1 MIGEHLQRYDTQQ
14 GCQEIQGLGHLDN
27 PVGNGANLLV
37 ALGDHGND
45 AAATG
50 LDLLH
55 IGDYL
60 LVLLVVGGDKQH
72 GHIGIDE
79 GDGAV
84 LHLGSGIALGMDIAD
99 FLELEGALE
108 GHGEVPASAQV
119 HEVVGVG
126 EGAGDFGDTVVLL

>member
-1 MIGEHLQRYDTQQ
+1 MG
-14 GCQEIQGLGHLDN
+14 N
-27 PVGNGANLLV
+27 PIGNGANLLV
-37 ALGDHGND
+37 ALCYNSND
-45 AAATG
+45 TAATG

-108 GHGEVPASAQV
+108 GHGEVPTSAQV

-126 EGAGDFGDTVVLL
+126 EGAGDFGDSVVLL

>member
-1 MIGEHLQRYDTQQ
+1 MIGEHLQRYHTQQ
-14 GCQEIQGLGHLDN
+14 GCQEIQGLGNLDN

-37 ALGDHGND
+37 ALGDHSND
-45 AAATG
+45 AATTG

-60 LVLLVVGGDKQH
+60 LVLVVVGGHKQH
-72 GHIGIDE
+72 GHIGINE

-99 FLELEGALE
+99 FLELEGAL
-108 GHGEVPASAQV
+108 
-119 HEVVGVG
+119 
-126 EGAGDFGDTVVLL
+126 